1 MSRSR
6 TVAARGLTETAFARQ
21 GQAGFWRLLLI
32 VAGLTLPAL
41 QTRGDDWPQWLGP
54 NRDGRWRE
62 TGIVDKFPESGLKTL
77 WRAPVAGGY
86 SGPAVADGRV
96 FLTDFVRESG
106 ELKNNP
112 GQRSELQGKERVL
125 CFDAKTGRELWK
137 REYNC
142 PYQISYACGPRAT
155 PTVDGDR
162 VYTLG
167 AEGHLL
173 CLTVKNGEILWAKD
187 LKKEYQTQA
196 PVWGF
201 SGHPLV
207 DGDRLV
213 CLVGGEGS
221 VAVAF
226 DKYTGNEKW
235 RALSAS
241 ESGYAPPTMIE
252 AAGQRQLLIWHADAI
267 NALEPETGKVLWT
280 QPLKPDYGMSIMAP
294 RKEGDVLF
302 ASGIGDVGATFKLAS
317 DQPGAELI
325 WRGDNQTAVYCA
337 NSTPIIDNGIIY
349 GCDCRSGSLRAVN
362 LETGERLWD
371 TFAPTTGQRR
381 NAHGTAFLVQHED
394 RYFLFNETGDLILAK
409 LTPEGYEELS
419 RSHIIEPTG
428 EAFGRAVVWTH
439 PAFANQ
445 CVFVRNDKELVCVSL
460 AK

>member
-1 MSRSR
+1 M
-6 TVAARGLTETAFARQ
+6 VAARGLTGTEFARQ
-21 GQAGFWRLLLI
+21 VQAAFCRWLLI
-32 VAGLTLPAL
+32 VAVLTLPAL
-41 QTRGDDWPQWLGP
+41 QTHADDWPQWLGP

-62 TGIVDKFPESGLKTL
+62 TGIVDAFPESGLKTL

-96 FLTDFVRESG
+96 FVTDFVRESG

-125 CFDAKTGRELWK
+125 CFDAKSGRELWK

-187 LKKEYQTQA
+187 LKKEYQTES
-196 PVWGF
+196 PIWGF

-241 ESGYAPPTMIE
+241 EPGYAPPTMIE

-267 NALEPETGKVLWT
+267 NALEPATGKVLWS

-349 GCDCRSGSLRAVN
+349 GCDCRSGSLRAVK

-381 NAHGTAFLVQHED
+381 AGHGTAFLVQHED
-394 RYFLFNETGDLILAK
+394 RYFLFSETGDLILAK
-409 LTPEGYEELS
+409 LTPEGYEEIS

-428 EAFGRAVVWTH
+428 EAFNRSVVWTH

-445 CVFVRNDKELVCVSL
+445 CVFVRNDKELLCVSL